1 MRILSWVFRAFI
13 FFTLF
18 AFALNN
24 QQTVTVRWFFGME
37 WSARMVIVVLAVFAA
52 GCAVGVLAMVP
63 GRLARRSAA
72 RAKPK
77 EPVLQAPPPPRE
89 FPSPAVDEG
98 PDRIRREG
106 L

>member
-1 MRILSWVFRAFI
+1 MRMLTWVFRAFI

-52 GCAVGVLAMVP
+52 GCAVGILAMLP
-63 GRLARRSAA
+63 ARLARKSQA
-72 RAKPK
+72 RTAPE
-77 EPVLQAPPPPRE
+77 EPAPATTRPMPMPMPE
-89 FPSPAVDEG
+89 ADDG
-98 PDRIRREG
+98 PNRIRREG